1 MPPPN
6 PRNSSQSNQPRIAI
20 NPVKKPPA
28 KKTNTPTITLPATP
42 TITLPTTPTP
52 TPTPTVRT
60 PPIRS
65 VRTPPTPKINLSTST
80 EPKLTLPTY
89 STGFT
94 SNQRNQP
101 QTTAN
106 NNYSQEDNFLKKYP
120 QILLVIP
127 LILIIMSKK

>member
-1 MPPPN
+1 MPPSTK
-6 PRNSSQSNQPRIAI
+6 NSRTSYLANRRP
-20 NPVKKPPA
+20 PPA
-28 KKTNTPTITLPATP
+28 KKTNTPTITLPTTP
-42 TITLPTTPTP
+42 TITLPTPTP
-52 TPTPTVRT
+52 IVRT

-65 VRTPPTPKINLSTST
+65 VRNPPTPKINLSTST

-94 SNQRNQP
+94 SNQRYQS
-101 QTTAN
+101 TAN

>member
-1 MPPPN
+1 MPPSTK
-6 PRNSSQSNQPRIAI
+6 NSRTSYLANRRQ
-20 NPVKKPPA
+20 PPA
-28 KKTNTPTITLPATP
+28 KQTNTPI
-42 TITLPTTPTP
+42 ITLPTTPTP
-52 TPTPTVRT
+52 TVKATPIRSVRT

-89 STGFT
+89 STGGFT
-94 SNQRNQP
+94 SNQRNQL

-106 NNYSQEDNFLKKYP
+106 YNYSQEDNFLKKYP
-120 QILLVIP
+120 QILLLLP

>member
-1 MPPPN
+1 MPPSTKNSRTSYLANRRQPTVRN
-6 PRNSSQSNQPRIAI
+6 PP
-20 NPVKKPPA
+20 
-28 KKTNTPTITLPATP
+28 TTPKITLPSTP

-52 TPTPTVRT
+52 TRSVRT
-60 PPIRS
+60 PPTRS
-65 VRTPPTPKINLSTST
+65 VRTPPTPKITLSTST

-89 STGFT
+89 STGGFT
-94 SNQRNQP
+94 SNQKNQT

-127 LILIIMSKK
+127 LIIILSKNK

>member
-1 MPPPN
+1 MPPPSN
-6 PRNSSQSNQPRIAI
+6 PRNSRTNYTPTVI
-20 NPVKKPPA
+20 NPVKKP
-28 KKTNTPTITLPATP
+28 TTTPKITLPKTP
-42 TITLPTTPTP
+42 TVKVTPTP
-52 TPTPTVRT
+52 
-60 PPIRS
+60 S
-65 VRTPPTPKINLSTST
+65 VKVTPTPKINLSKST

-94 SNQRNQP
+94 SNQRYQS
-101 QTTAN
+101 TAN

>member
-1 MPPPN
+1 MPPPSN
-6 PRNSSQSNQPRIAI
+6 PRNSRTNYTPTVI

-52 TPTPTVRT
+52 TPTV
-60 PPIRS
+60 S
-65 VRTPPTPKINLSTST
+65 QPKINLSKST
-80 EPKLTLPTY
+80 EPKLTLPSY
-89 STGFT
+89 SGGFT

-120 QILLVIP
+120 QVLLLLP
-127 LILIIMSKK
+127 LILIILYKK

>member
-1 MPPPN
+1 MPPPSTK
-6 PRNSSQSNQPRIAI
+6 NSRTSYLANRRP
-20 NPVKKPPA
+20 PPA
-28 KKTNTPTITLPATP
+28 KQTNTPI
-42 TITLPTTPTP
+42 ITLPTTPTP
-52 TPTPTVRT
+52 TPTPTVRK

-65 VRTPPTPKINLSTST
+65 VRNPPTTPKINLSTST

-89 STGFT
+89 STGGFT
-94 SNQRNQP
+94 SNQKYQS
-101 QTTAN
+101 TANN